1 VFFKDEMLISVGFTF
16 IVSVQRNISQAAT
29 DIDSKGSDCG
39 SRDGEEVNEYL
50 LQNYLTGQTGLNGCI
65 RAIYSF
71 TPVGKKQLRL
81 GKRSGFNR
89 SAFYGS
95 IRINLHIEGVDP
107 FRQVLYYATP
117 DLGTSPTGDRFN

>member
-1 VFFKDEMLISVGFTF
+1 MKF
-16 IVSVQRNISQAAT
+16 
-29 DIDSKGSDCG
+29 DIAL
-39 SRDGEEVNEYL
+39 NEYWL
-50 LQNYLTGQTGLNGCI
+50 HNYLTGQTDLNGCI
-65 RAIYSF
+65 LSIYGL
-71 TPVGKKQLRL
+71 TLVGKKQLKL
-81 GKRSGFNR
+81 GKRSRFNR